1 MTRKTFFRLVAI
13 SVVLAVAFGVTS
25 FREAM
30 DEARGLRGL
39 RIEDARQECKD
50 RVRVTRALLER
61 GAVKATSGGD
71 PCGGA
76 AVVFFV
82 VLTAAHQQAEL
93 AAVICRPVTS
103 GETMLTGP
111 AARDN
116 LARLQRDYSAACKAT
131 GASSAT
137 APGSLPTEK

>member
-1 MTRKTFFRLVAI
+1 MTRKTFFRLVAV
-13 SVVLAVAFGVTS
+13 SVVLAVTFGVSS

-39 RIEDARQECKD
+39 RIEDARQACKD
-50 RVRVTRALLER
+50 RVRVARALLER
-61 GAVKATSGGD
+61 GTAKATSD
-71 PCGGA
+71 PCA
-76 AVVFFV
+76 AAEM
-82 VLTAAHQQAEL
+82 LASAHQQAEL
-93 AAVICRPVTS
+93 AAVACRPVTN

-116 LARLQRDYSAACKAT
+116 LARLQRDYSATCKAT
-131 GASSAT
+131 GASSNT

>member
-1 MTRKTFFRLVAI
+1 MTRKTFFRLAAV
-13 SVVLAVAFGVTS
+13 SVVLAVAFGVSS

-30 DEARGLRGL
+30 DEARSLRGL

-50 RVRVTRALLER
+50 KVRVARALLER
-61 GAVKATSGGD
+61 GTAKATRGGD
-71 PCGGA
+71 PCA
-76 AVVFFV
+76 AAEM
-82 VLTAAHQQAEL
+82 LASAHQYAEL
-93 AAVICRPVTS
+93 AAVVCRPVTS

-131 GASSAT
+131 GTSSAT
-137 APGSLPTEK
+137 APDSLPTEK

>member
-1 MTRKTFFRLVAI
+1 MTRKTFFRLVAV
-13 SVVLAVAFGVTS
+13 SVVLAVAFGVSS

-30 DEARGLRGL
+30 DEARGLRDL

-50 RVRVTRALLER
+50 RVRVARALLER
-61 GAVKATSGGD
+61 GTAKATSGGD
-71 PCGGA
+71 PCA
-76 AVVFFV
+76 AAEM
-82 VLTAAHQQAEL
+82 LASAHQQAEL
-93 AAVICRPVTS
+93 ATVICRPVTS

-116 LARLQRDYSAACKAT
+116 LARLQRDYSAACKAI

>member
-71 PCGGA
+71 PCA
-76 AVVFFV
+76 AAEM
-82 VLTAAHQQAEL
+82 LTAAHQQAEL